1 MNRKT
6 LLLSASAL
14 LLALPAIATPVATSF
29 AGDDVINVKAEA
41 AKTVEIFGSLSASD
55 SASYGGS
62 SGMFYRLLVTL
73 AKTTYDKT
81 YQGVVYDVDG
91 ASHDITFKN
100 LGGDTSLGTTYHKL
114 DLQFP
119 TTFLNKV
126 IIKKDTVFTQSDDS
140 TDTFSF
146 DKDYLLTFVQN
157 GSPVTIAEYTGSTET
172 VKTIAAFD
180 GNGKTINNE
189 ASDKALNSSS
199 SMRYLVYVTQSVTAY
214 SDVYNGNVC
223 DITGK
228 EYSVVLTN
236 LGSSTLDGTGR
247 HKLGVKF
254 TEWTNHF
261 IISKD
266 TRFVKSDDKNTILK
280 FEDDYFV
287 TFEGDGALPVLAT
300 KTAVKTEADQ
310 FVTNYMHPE
319 IAATDA
325 GSGLCA
331 GETGYYATAKTA
343 YEALS
348 NGAKI
353 LFQNDSSYSDMK
365 ARYTAWAAANGDNG
379 SKSGIRA
386 VVSDDGTNYVIP
398 TVAALALGLGAS
410 AALVLF
416 AKRKKQEK

>member
-14 LLALPAIATPVATSF
+14 LLALPVIAAPVANSF
-29 AGDDVINVKAEA
+29 AGGDVINVKAEA
-41 AKTVEIFGSLSASD
+41 GTTISINSCPKAYD
-55 SASYGGS
+55 N
-62 SGMFYRLLVTL
+62 SGNDNAVGPFYRFSISANLTNNTYTGSVFDSDLNSYAVNFV
-73 AKTTYDKT
+73 KTGDCQYDIRFQT
-81 YQGVVYDVDG
+81 
-91 ASHDITFKN
+91 ASEYLK
-100 LGGDTSLGTTYHKL
+100 KL
-114 DLQFP
+114 
-119 TTFLNKV
+119 
-126 IIKKDTVFTQSDDS
+126 IIKKDVSFVATSDS
-140 TDTFSF
+140 TDTFTF
-146 DKDYLLTFVQN
+146 DKDYLVTY
-157 GSPVTIAEYTGSTET
+157 GSNWGAATVAEYSGTTET
-172 VKTIAAFD
+172 IKTITAFD

-189 ASDKALNSSS
+189 AADKALNSSS

-214 SDVYNGNVC
+214 NDVYSGSVC
-223 DITGK
+223 DIAGK

-300 KTAVKTEADQ
+300 KTAVKAEADQ
-310 FVTNYMHPE
+310 FVTDFMHPD
-319 IAATDA
+319 IATTDN

-331 GETGYYATAKTA
+331 GETGYYAMAKTA

-348 NGAKI
+348 KGAKI
-353 LFQNDSSYSDMK
+353 LFQNDSSYAEMK
-365 ARYTAWAAANGDNG
+365 ARYAAWAAANGDNG

-386 VVSDDGTNYVIP
+386 VVSDDGANYVIP